1 MHTLA
6 QLTCAP
12 LAAQLIEDFMRKNVA
27 AAANVVMA
35 SPVFYFTFSAIVG
48 ETMAVSLVRA
58 LTGTM
63 RIVPFMG
70 VFYGAFAVISPFLV
84 DYFMHEN
91 VMGAAQTYE
100 VRARQA
106 YRTPGI
112 RTPCL
117 RHAPHAMHTPWPCH
131 AHGMRHARGPCPHPA
146 CAARAGGDGHG
157 GPGDDHVRLRGDRGG
172 GRAARLRRAL
182 LADDRLL
189 LRHLHPSAG

>member
-48 ETMAVSLVRA
+48 ETLAVSLVRA
-58 LTGTM
+58 VTGTM

-112 RTPCL
+112 RTPCM
-117 RHAPHAMHTPWPCH
+117 RHAPYAVHTPCTVPHGHAMALPR
-131 AHGMRHARGPCPHPA
+131 ARHAPRPGTVPAPRARCPC
-146 CAARAGGDGHG
+146 R
-157 GPGDDHVRLRGDRGG
+157 R
-172 GRAARLRRAL
+172 RRARR
-182 LADDRLL
+182 AW
-189 LRHLHPSAG
+189 

>member
-1 MHTLA
+1 
-6 QLTCAP
+6 
-12 LAAQLIEDFMRKNVA
+12 MRKNVA

-48 ETMAVSLVRA
+48 ERLAVSLVRA

-100 VRARQA
+100 VHACQA
-106 YRTPGI
+106 YVVPHACAMH
-112 RTPCL
+112 RTPCMRRACAMRAPCGRHAGAVHTL
-117 RHAPHAMHTPWPCH
+117 RVRHAPHAMHRTPCTR
-131 AHGMRHARGPCPHPA
+131 HGPATRTAPRHAPRPGIVAAPRARCPC
-146 CAARAGGDGHG
+146 R
-157 GPGDDHVRLRGDRGG
+157 R
-172 GRAARLRRAL
+172 RRARQ
-182 LADDRLL
+182 AW
-189 LRHLHPSAG
+189 

>member
-1 MHTLA
+1 
-6 QLTCAP
+6 
-12 LAAQLIEDFMRKNVA
+12 MRKNVA

-48 ETMAVSLVRA
+48 ETLAVSLVRA
-58 LTGTM
+58 VTGTM

-112 RTPCL
+112 PHARHTYPMPAPCTVRRAYAMHRTPCT
-117 RHAPHAMHTPWPCH
+117 RH
-131 AHGMRHARGPCPHPA
+131 GPATRTA
-146 CAARAGGDGHG
+146 CATPGDRGHPVHAGRAGCDGHG

-189 LRHLHPSAG
+189 IRYLHPSAG